1 MQLKILRIYEAI
13 VLRKPTLALTCIF
26 LLTGFMALGLQHF
39 KLDASAESLTLENDN
54 DLTYYRDMVGRYG
67 SDNYLIVT
75 YRPKAGDL
83 FDNKNIVH
91 LKALRDDLSLISGV
105 TGVVS
110 ILDLPL
116 LYSPKIEYTD
126 FSGKLRTLL
135 SENINKTLAESEF
148 QDSPIYKD
156 TVISEDGQT
165 TGMILNLKYDETFL
179 HLVRQ
184 RDTLST

>member
-13 VLRKPTLALTCIF
+13 VLRRPRVVLTCV
-26 LLTGFMALGLQHF
+26 LMLTGFMALGLQHF

-83 FDNKNIVH
+83 FDDKNIGH
-91 LKALRDDLSLISGV
+91 LEALRYDLNLISGII
-105 TGVVS
+105 GVVS

-116 LYSPKIEYTD
+116 LYSPKIKYTD
-126 FSGKLRTLL
+126 FSGKLKNLL
-135 SENINKTLAESEF
+135 SKDVNKILAKREF
-148 QDSPIYKD
+148 Q
-156 TVISEDGQT
+156 
-165 TGMILNLKYDETFL
+165 ETF
-179 HLVRQ
+179 RPK
-184 RDTLST
+184 SKP